1 MPFMETGPRICM
13 GSDWPNP
20 LVELFL
26 NNLMVEA
33 GCDMYTYMPII
44 FKQLPPQQSSG
55 ESESELMKE
64 TGSESSGQK
73 ITESSLQKKKKQ
85 AVKAVKQSGIYGKKE
100 DGYSGDVEE
109 ETSERVVKVQ
119 TPRGELIFN
128 GVCYDDDVKSRL
140 INHIEIIDALDNF
153 DSTLPEHDDF
163 FFIGPLRMHHD
174 RMSCYFTDEE
184 INELVED
191 LRDFV
196 DERLDEF
203 YKKDELNA
211 IKKVNRF
218 TLTLM
223 RDLLTTH
230 QNAVVISELF
240 YLVRG
245 NEEMGEEDYNQFE
258 TMFLQAITC
267 IVE

>member
-1 MPFMETGPRICM
+1 MPSMETGPRICM

-33 GCDMYTYMPII
+33 GCDMYTYWPIK
-44 FKQLPPQQSSG
+44 FENLPPQQSNG
-55 ESESELMKE
+55 ESESKVMEE
-64 TGSESSGQK
+64 TGSEVSGQN
-73 ITESSLQKKKKQ
+73 ITESSLQKRNKQ
-85 AVKAVKQSGIYGKKE
+85 VVKAVKQLVISGKKE
-100 DGYSGDVEE
+100 DGYSGGDEK

-119 TPRGELIFN
+119 APRGELIFN
-128 GVCYDDDVKSRL
+128 GVCYDDNVKQRL
-140 INHIEIIDALDNF
+140 FNHIEIIDALDNF

-191 LRDFV
+191 LKDFV

-211 IKKVNRF
+211 IKRVNRF
-218 TLTLM
+218 TLILM
-223 RDLLTTH
+223 KDLLITH